1 MTDRMGLTEFFAM
14 EAGDYLER
22 LDALVSPPTPP
33 DMDELTR
40 LTRALRGSALMAKQT
55 GIATAAEA
63 FEHFARAAREQRR
76 PWDEST
82 RQLAVHAVDEFKV
95 LIRQVGAWSN
105 LEEERARALAAE
117 LHPEGIAKAEAG
129 SRDTEVQIDAGTRAF
144 IGREGAAIASA
155 LDQAAKSLQ
164 QAPRAFD
171 PLRHVLSV
179 AQPLRG
185 LAILADLPPMPDL
198 LDGVERAI
206 SEIIRS
212 GEPIEGGPLTLNAA
226 AQAVARAARELANEG
241 KADPETPEV
250 QDFAQRLQRIVEA
263 EAGVVPIESLY
274 FDDGGPNI
282 VEQGTVAGRP
292 RVLGQVELVAHGEHL
307 RQAADEIERALS
319 RTQLELRAQA
329 LVATFRALSAASG
342 SALHDA
348 VSRFALA
355 AREAVL
361 GGAPVAHTPAFVGQ
375 LRDAGV
381 ALAETGQNDDDALA
395 LRLQETATALEELVA
410 APVVPVVEEAP
421 EPVTAVERS
430 ESVAPKEAA
439 DETPDLVGSWA
450 RYERYVDSLGL
461 GEPSLDELLAG
472 PPADPRHA
480 VPAIP
485 KPPPVVEAEEPE
497 AVPEAAEEVVVPIA
511 DLCYSG
517 ADALD
522 RAASLGQVI
531 RAGLAAGKVSSD
543 LRDLVEEVLD
553 LVELGRTD

>member
-40 LTRALRGSALMAKQT
+40 LTRALRGSALMAKQS

-82 RQLAVHAVDEFKV
+82 RQLAVHAVDEFKI
-95 LIRQVGAWSN
+95 LIRQVGAWSDV
-105 LEEERARALAAE
+105 EDERARALAAE
-117 LHPEGIAKAEAG
+117 LHPEGIAKAEPD
-129 SRDTEVQIDAGTRAF
+129 SEETEIQIDAGTRAF

-164 QAPRAFD
+164 RAPRAFD
-171 PLRHVLSV
+171 PLRQVLSI

-212 GEPIEGGPLTLNAA
+212 GEPVEGGALTLNAA
-226 AQAVARAARELANEG
+226 AQAVARAAQELANEG
-241 KADPETPEV
+241 KADSEAPEV

-274 FDDGGPNI
+274 FDDDGPNV
-282 VEQGTVAGRP
+282 VEQGAVAGRP
-292 RVLGQVELVAHGEHL
+292 RVLGQVEMVAHGEHL

-361 GGAPVAHTPAFVGQ
+361 GGAPVAHTPAFVGR

-381 ALAETGQNDDDALA
+381 ALSGTGQNDDDALA
-395 LRLQETATALEELVA
+395 VRLQETATALEELVA
-410 APVVPVVEEAP
+410 EPVVEEAP
-421 EPVTAVERS
+421 EPVTAVES
-430 ESVAPKEAA
+430 PVSAA
-439 DETPDLVGSWA
+439 AEEVEEETPDVAGSWA

-485 KPPPVVEAEEPE
+485 ELPPVVEAEETE
-497 AVPEAAEEVVVPIA
+497 AVAEVAEEVVVPIA

-517 ADALD
+517 ADALN
-522 RAASLGQVI
+522 RATSLSQVI

-543 LRDLVEEVLD
+543 MRDLVEEVLD
-553 LVELGRTD
+553 LVELSRNA